1 MLILSFCCM
10 FGVMTV
16 SQESVEFLGERAEP
30 EIRTGCVVY
39 GGEYLSPPYTVKRKG
54 NEVFIN
60 ERSVRWFVLWPIPK
74 TICRGITA
82 SKPEIPD
89 GVNANSSEY
98 DDIVREYDDKLL
110 DYLIYLGVTNRAER
124 YAAEISKL
132 PCVIS
137 ARALSSCEVAV
148 YWRNGTQG
156 IPCMVYPER
165 HDYRCKKWPQD
176 KKSLQE
182 LGDREVVKFADALRR
197 DSFLLLPGG
206 DCQVTVSGAGVDRDV
221 YHAVGM
227 CDKGLSADE
236 ICDKLGGRS
245 EFPLEVCEA
254 LVRHRK
260 SFDDSYFAW
269 AKRKVVAEI
278 EAEKRA
284 EREREE
290 RDAAER
296 KRAAEALARRKE
308 AELAP
313 TVEWTPEAAKKGG
326 MRFYAYYKSLHYSG
340 EPFVPYAEW
349 PRSTQPG
356 GKDKWRHRLRENS
369 AQAFGGFFGG
379 VEDQNVRILEDI
391 AAGCGRVGGKLR
403 PETIQWSISCDFPV
417 AKDDPVGYARIPM
430 LVSANLNPAY
440 LLREWNGT
448 KDADRVLPLGPASGA
463 EKSLF
468 GDTCAVIV
476 FNDGSAEIIPAK
488 ELTYARIYR
497 RAFKGPPELGYLTV
511 RGFVAPKGF
520 ADGVVKVW
528 K

>member
-1 MLILSFCCM
+1 MA
-10 FGVMTV
+10 V
-16 SQESVEFLGERAEP
+16 SPEAVEFLGERAEP

-39 GGEYLSPPYTVKRKG
+39 GGEYLSPPYVVKRHG
-54 NEVFIN
+54 NEVLVN
-60 ERSVRWFVLWPIPK
+60 ERPVRSFVPWPVPKAFELGLTKVMPTIP
-74 TICRGITA
+74 
-82 SKPEIPD
+82 E
-89 GVNANSSEY
+89 GVDENTSEWDEKIKRFNAE
-98 DDIVREYDDKLL
+98 VL
-110 DYLIYLGVTNRAER
+110 DHLIYLGVTNRAER
-124 YAAEISKL
+124 FVAEMKKL
-132 PCVIS
+132 PCVIT
-137 ARALSSCEVAV
+137 ARVLAGDEVSID
-148 YWRNGTQG
+148 WRNGTRG
-156 IPCMVYPER
+156 VAGHIYPDR
-165 HDYRCKKWPQD
+165 YSRRSKKWPQD

-182 LGDREVVKFADALRR
+182 LGDREVVKIADALRR

-206 DCQVTVSGAGVDRDV
+206 DCQVTVTGAGVDRDV

-369 AQAFGGFFGG
+369 VQAFGGFFGG

-520 ADGVVKVW
+520 MDGVVNVW